1 MALYPDSTT
10 RAGADRSDAVPG
22 TASSRSQR
30 QTMTTEVA
38 PSAPSVTRSVIGSP
52 ETEALNQFRRQRDR
66 STFRTLSD
74 SLTVAPG
81 FGNQADAFR
90 QAGAPTTATQV
101 VAAEEQLAEELIE
114 EREEVLEESGGSSDE
129 TEELGD
135 DPKEEI
141 QEVKNSLRV
150 LYSFN
155 PTYTSYGYIESLNPD
170 FRRIQGSRA
179 RKERAQAKLAARDSV
194 LIAKVELKSGRVR
207 LDDYKSMSRIDEPV
221 LDLEQRKFIYK
232 PGEKSK
238 LRIILSR
245 QPFDTTSITDKINSF
260 LEVPEFER
268 IEAPI
273 IINKFEIENEFRLSP
288 IEDSPTQIEVQ
299 SDSRTPPR
307 IGSFLRKIEPD
318 RSTFRGTRRA
328 DDAFASRERPQ
339 VDRTPLGGGGTG
351 GGTRGDIDT
360 GLIRDLDRDRQ
371 FRQQDFGAASDLEFD
386 ELETGGPPVG
396 GNYGGG
402 PRGY

>member
-1 MALYPDSTT
+1 MGVLTTVNRGQITKQTNRNLRQIRQPASLGGGPSILEGSSRVSDNRARALGTDR
-10 RAGADRSDAVPG
+10 RAGA
-22 TASSRSQR
+22 
-30 QTMTTEVA
+30 
-38 PSAPSVTRSVIGSP
+38 PS
-52 ETEALNQFRRQRDR
+52 
-66 STFRTLSD
+66 
-74 SLTVAPG
+74 
-81 FGNQADAFR
+81 
-90 QAGAPTTATQV
+90 TATQV

-114 EREEVLEESGGSSDE
+114 EREEVLEESGGSA
-129 TEELGD
+129 TVTQELGD
-135 DPKEEI
+135 DPNEQI
-141 QEVKNSLRV
+141 QEVKKSLRV
-150 LYSFN
+150 LYGFN
-155 PTYTSYGYIESLNPD
+155 PAYTADEFIQSLNPN
-170 FRRIQGSRA
+170 FQRLQGERA
-179 RKERAQAKLAARDSV
+179 RQTRKQAKLAARDSV
-194 LIAKVELKSGRVR
+194 LIAKVELKSGRVK
-207 LDDYKSMSRIDEPV
+207 LDDYKSLSRIDEPV
-221 LDLEQRKFIYK
+221 LELEQRRFVYK
-232 PGEKSK
+232 PGERTK
-238 LRIILSR
+238 LRRTLSS
-245 QPFDTTSITDKINSF
+245 QPFSTDTVTEAINSF
-260 LEVPEFER
+260 LDTPNFER

-318 RSTFRGTRRA
+318 RSTFRGTRRE

>member
-1 MALYPDSTT
+1 MGRIAT
-10 RAGADRSDAVPG
+10 RASQS
-22 TASSRSQR
+22 ASKR
-30 QTMTTEVA
+30 
-38 PSAPSVTRSVIGSP
+38 
-52 ETEALNQFRRQRDR
+52 RRQRYR
-66 STFRTLSD
+66 EQGKTPEQIAELERQRRERQQARRERQQSTGPS
-74 SLTVAPG
+74 TVSGLAPG
-81 FGNQADAFR
+81 VGGVPGAAQR
-90 QAGAPTTATQV
+90 AGAPTIATQV
-101 VAAEEQLAEELIE
+101 VAAEEQLAEDLIE

-135 DPKEEI
+135 DPREEI
-141 QEVKNSLRV
+141 QEVKNSLSV
-150 LYSFN
+150 LYGFN
-155 PTYTSYGYIESLNPD
+155 PSYTPNGYIESLNPD
-170 FRRIQGSRA
+170 FRKIQGRGGSRIQ
-179 RKERAQAKLAARDSV
+179 ERAQARRAANDSI
-194 LIAKVELKSGRVR
+194 LIAKVVLKSGNVK
-207 LDDYKSMSRIDEPV
+207 LQDYKSMSRIGEPV
-221 LDLEQRKFIYK
+221 LDLERRRFKYK

-238 LRIILSR
+238 LRTILSR

-260 LEVPEFER
+260 LEIPEFER

-288 IEDSPTQIEVQ
+288 IEDPPTQIEVQ
-299 SDSRTPPR
+299 SDSRRPPR